1 MSSAVTL
8 PVLFLVLACVAFV
21 TDIFETVEEGNMK
34 KAFAYAGGVV
44 ALTVF
49 CVYVIVTLNV
59 AP

>member
-1 MSSAVTL
+1 MTSGATL
-8 PVLFLVLACVAFV
+8 SILFLVLTCVAFV
-21 TDIFETVEEGNMK
+21 ADIFDTCEEGNMK

-49 CVYVIVTLNV
+49 CVYTIVTLNV